1 MAIIPIYEVT
11 KTAMIDKVE
20 GKILQVAGVLGV
32 EKTYLSLDK
41 GKWFVVIKQSLK
53 NSSKKRLIVFFER

>member
-1 MAIIPIYEVT
+1 MA

-32 EKTYLSLDK
+32 ENIYLSLDK

-53 NSSKKRLIVFFER
+53 NSSKKRLIAFFER